1 MSGYDWVTEILV
13 WGYAPA
19 GGRRP
24 LFRVWG
30 YAPTRESVISHILSH
45 HVARRGQ
52 QVTDC
57 DHCHGPS
64 PRPSPNK
71 STTEHLVAYITTH
84 HESLVALL
92 PPDTT
97 CADLFGE
104 VENSRDQDTGSQGY
118 ACMLRTHTIYG
129 RWPFRGTGVCS
140 VGRPPDRPQCMGV
153 LVCL

>member
-45 HVARRGQ
+45 TKAIIAMDLHRKSLERAPRSTWWRTSRVHDPSRVARRAAAAGYNLR
-52 QVTDC
+52 
-57 DHCHGPS
+57 
-64 PRPSPNK
+64 RPLRRGREFK
-71 STTEHLVAYITTH
+71 TLVG
-84 HESLVALL
+84 V
-92 PPDTT
+92 
-97 CADLFGE
+97 
-104 VENSRDQDTGSQGY
+104 SQGY
-118 ACMLRTHTIYG
+118 ARKCSPAFRVRTHTIYG

-153 LVCL
+153 YL